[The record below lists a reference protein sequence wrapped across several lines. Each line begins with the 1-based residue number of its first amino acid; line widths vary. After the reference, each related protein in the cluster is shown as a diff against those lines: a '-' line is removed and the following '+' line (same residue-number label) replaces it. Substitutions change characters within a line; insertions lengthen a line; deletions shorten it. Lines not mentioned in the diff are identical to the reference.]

1 LPGDTKLKI
10 NVNSARPKKK
20 QHEEGSLV
28 PDNGILSEDWY
39 RTIELT
45 GSIDELSC
53 SQFLNAIQRLLNEN
67 PCETITILIS
77 SNGGSVEEAF
87 AMYDILRHAR
97 QTCVVRTVCYGR
109 AYSAGSLI
117 LACGSKGHRYAYP
130 SATAMIHGLQLD
142 GFVMGH
148 IKTATLPMMQNA
160 LEAHETFE
168 EYLAYELLKEEVDGE
183 EVCLKT
189 KQLEDMTVELGRMMD
204 RDTYLNATQ
213 MKKMGLIDEI
223 GIPALER
230 VLSLEEATMFVN
242 AVMNESSVEDDGILK
257 DPEYVSQDGW
267 RLIPIGPEDDDE

>member
-1 LPGDTKLKI
+1 MKI